1 MQGVYGTSFFIAPE
15 VIEHN
20 YSEKCDIWSIGVILY
35 MLIAGRPPFDGHT
48 DQEIVK
54 AILNG
59 KYDLD
64 SEVWNHMSAELKD
77 LISKMLCREPKR
89 LTAKEVLHH
98 PWFEICSK

>member
-1 MQGVYGTSFFIAPE
+1 MDDDIVKLIDFGTSRRINEKHQMQGVYGTSFFIAPE

-20 YSEKCDIWSIGVILY
+20 YSEKCDIWSVGVILY

-64 SEVWNHMSAELKD
+64 SEVWSHMSAELKD
-77 LISKMLCREPKR
+77 LI
-89 LTAKEVLHH
+89 
-98 PWFEICSK
+98 